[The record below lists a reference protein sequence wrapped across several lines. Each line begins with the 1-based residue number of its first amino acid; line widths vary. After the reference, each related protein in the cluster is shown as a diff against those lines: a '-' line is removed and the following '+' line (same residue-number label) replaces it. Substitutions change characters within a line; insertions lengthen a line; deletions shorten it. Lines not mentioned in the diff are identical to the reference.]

1 MNVEQPS
8 SEKIIAGYLDMLLV
22 DSNVW
27 DENRAWDERLSQ
39 AVNSPIFP
47 QDTIA
52 AGRYLLT
59 TETLGSG
66 HKTVKYIHLLNGLS
80 ILNKLPVSKLK
91 TVIAQRCLS
100 LASEAMCFE

>member
-22 DSNVW
+22 DNSVW
-27 DENRAWDERLSQ
+27 DDKLSR
-39 AVNSPIFP
+39 AVNPPICP

-59 TETLGSG
+59 TEVLGSG
-66 HKTVKYIHLLNGLS
+66 NETVKYIHLLYGLS
-80 ILNKLPVSKLK
+80 ILKQLPVSKLK
-91 TVIAQRCLS
+91 TVIARRCLS
-100 LASEAMCFE
+100 LLPEAMCFE

>member
-22 DSNVW
+22 DNSVW
-27 DENRAWDERLSQ
+27 DEKLSQ
-39 AVNSPIFP
+39 AVNPPIHP

-59 TETLGSG
+59 TELLGSG
-66 HKTVKYIHLLNGLS
+66 HQTVKYIHLLHGLS
-80 ILNKLPVSKLK
+80 ILNQLPESRLK
-91 TVIAQRCLS
+91 TVIAKRCLS
-100 LASEAMCFE
+100 LAAEAMCFE

>member
-1 MNVEQPS
+1 MNVEQLS

-22 DSNVW
+22 DSNAW
-27 DENRAWDERLSQ
+27 DENRDWDERLSQ
-39 AVNSPIFP
+39 AVSPPICP

-66 HKTVKYIHLLNGLS
+66 NKTIKYIHLLNGLS
-80 ILNKLPVSKLK
+80 ILNKLPASTLK
-91 TVIAQRCLS
+91 AVITQRCLS
-100 LASEAMCFE
+100 LAAEAMCFE